1 MYRINVK
8 KQGMKKSRKEKRRE
22 NREHVLMKN
31 LIDEE
36 EKVTEI
42 EIEIEKEIN
51 VVDVRTTTRV
61 DMTQEVIG

>member
-1 MYRINVK
+1 
-8 KQGMKKSRKEKRRE
+8 MKKSRKEKRRE
-22 NREHVLMKN
+22 NKEHVLMKN

-42 EIEIEKEIN
+42 EIEKEIN
-51 VVDVRTTTRV
+51 VVDVQTTTRV

>member
-1 MYRINVK
+1 
-8 KQGMKKSRKEKRRE
+8 MKKSRKEKRRE